1 MVYGTMDRN
10 HPYVDRVLGNTNVHY
25 IGGTLQKV
33 SMPKHYDFNV
43 RRLDPTLGNANNNWD
58 TDLQADKFFPRMKVH
73 RENMEKIDIELR
85 DAAKDIL
92 RKIEDGKEISDS
104 ELNKMLEN
112 ATDLERQKI
121 DEKTRFMNGLNGILD
136 NTQRVKL
143 TMFKTKFAKD
153 MQEQI
158 RIKRKMMAK

>member
-1 MVYGTMDRN
+1 MLDSLDLLDLPELPTSELSTRRSSLQQLLIANGLSGVLL
-10 HPYVDRVLGNTNVHY
+10 HSRVEQYYYAGIAIDGLLW
-25 IGGTLQKV
+25 ISQDDSKLL
-33 SMPKHYDFNV
+33 V
-43 RRLDPTLGNANNNWD
+43 RRNIPLV
-58 TDLQADKFFPRMKVH
+58 K
-73 RENMEKIDIELR
+73 
-85 DAAKDIL
+85 
-92 RKIEDGKEISDS
+92 
-104 ELNKMLEN
+104 N